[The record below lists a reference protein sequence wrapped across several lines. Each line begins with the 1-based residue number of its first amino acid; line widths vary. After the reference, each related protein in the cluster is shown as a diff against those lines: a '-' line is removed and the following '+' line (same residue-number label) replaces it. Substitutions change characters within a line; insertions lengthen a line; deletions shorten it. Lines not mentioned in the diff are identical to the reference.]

1 MQNTTAER
9 ATGRKI
15 MLETLDLLSGAVFP
29 FVIMCVISSTI
40 IMFAGSEDVVA
51 AALALV
57 AGEAFIIIAM
67 VMFGRA
73 NGGAAYRKSYLNATK
88 RALDNREE
96 KVVLRIGEYS
106 LWKGFAIPLIDCVPF
121 VIFQIIDIAVPG
133 TKFCAFM
140 LEYVF
145 AWAYYPFHLAGL
157 HGAFNLLLVF
167 VPVVTHAAGY
177 VLGMRKEERVRA
189 ELEAQNEA
197 SAARRRKGR
206 EGKK

>member
-9 ATGRKI
+9 AAGRKLL
-15 MLETLDLLSGAVFP
+15 LETLDLLSGAVFP

-106 LWKGFAIPLIDCVPF
+106 LWKGFVIPLIGCVPF

-177 VLGMRKEERVRA
+177 VLGMRKEERVTA

-197 SAARRRKGR
+197 ATARRRKGR
-206 EGKK
+206 EGRK